1 MTATTET
8 DAGQTEG
15 TGPTEGTDETTDT
28 GATEETDAVTEG
40 TGPTEGDEN
49 PDDNAET
56 FPRSVVEK
64 LRQEN
69 GRYRQRAQQAD
80 ALAQRLH
87 VELVR
92 ATGRLADP
100 TDLPFDAEHLDDP
113 EAMTAALDALLADKP
128 HLASRRP
135 VGDIGQGQ
143 RGGSSQ
149 PFSLLDTLKS
159 LT

>member
-1 MTATTET
+1 MTDTATDETAVEDTAVT
-8 DAGQTEG
+8 DAAETE
-15 TGPTEGTDETTDT
+15 DTTDT
-28 GATEETDAVTEG
+28 GQ
-40 TGPTEGDEN
+40 
-49 PDDNAET
+49 PDDTAET

-80 ALAQRLH
+80 TYAARLH
-87 VELVR
+87 TALVA

-100 TDLPFDAEHLDDP
+100 SDLPFDAEHLDD
-113 EAMTAALDALLADKP
+113 ADALTAAIDALLTDKP
-128 HLASRRP
+128 HLATRRP

-143 RGGSSQ
+143 RGGSAQ

-159 LT
+159 MT